1 MARHHKQD
9 KETEMSEL
17 SVLQPA
23 KLGGIE
29 LRNRL
34 VVPPMATYLADPKG
48 RVTDE
53 LIAYARARA
62 AGGFGL
68 YIVEATYVDPVGKGF
83 TRGVGI
89 DADDKI
95 PGLRRLTDAVHAAG
109 GKISIQLH
117 HAGRETTSA
126 ITGMPIVAP
135 SDCPV
140 CYSDEA
146 VHELSVSE
154 IHDIV
159 RRFAMGARRAREAGF
174 DAVMIHGAHG
184 YLLTQF
190 LSPYTNKRTDAYGGS
205 LENRLRISLEII
217 EAVRKEVGPAFPV
230 TYRMTTE
237 EGVPGG
243 LTLQESAR
251 AAKALCAMPIDCLH
265 VVAGNYATNQLIIPP
280 ASYGDM
286 TNRPRLQ
293 VIRAAVGPDA
303 ILAVSGRITNVFQAE
318 ALYREGLADFIGMG
332 RASLADPELPKR
344 AARGDHRS
352 IRSCIGCN
360 DGCIGRTSREIS
372 VGCAINPLTG
382 HEREVE
388 TTRAGVPKKILVIG
402 GGPAGMES
410 AWLAAQ
416 RGHKVILCE
425 KEGRLGG
432 QFLLAAYPPKK
443 NDIFI
448 YLEHMAARLAEAGV
462 ETRLGCTAD
471 PSIVEAEKPDMVL
484 LATGGTPLRIP
495 FPGLESLPHTT
506 AQAVLRNGL
515 DDLGKRVAIIGG
527 GMVGCETAEF
537 IADTGRQV
545 NVIEMQPT
553 VLGELFFTVRDALL
567 GRLESK
573 GVRIHTDRKVLR
585 YEDGYGV
592 AADSAGTEKKIGPV
606 DTVILALGVK
616 PDEGLAKELA
626 TMHIPFIRLGDCE
639 KQGNCRHATS
649 MALETLGI

>member
-1 MARHHKQD
+1 MD
-9 KETEMSEL
+9 MSEL

-34 VVPPMATYLADPKG
+34 VVPPMATYLADTDG
-48 RVTDE
+48 HVTDE

-68 YIVEATYVDPVGKGF
+68 YIVEATYIDPVGKGF

-154 IHDIV
+154 IQDIV
-159 RRFAMGARRAREAGF
+159 RRFAEGARRAQEAGF

-205 LENRLRISLEII
+205 LENRLRISREVI
-217 EAVRKEVGPAFPV
+217 EAVRAAVGNSFPV

-280 ASYGDM
+280 ASYGDV

-293 VIRAAVGPDA
+293 VIREAVGPDA
-303 ILAVSGRITNVFQAE
+303 TLAVSGRITNVFQAE

-332 RASLADPELPKR
+332 RASLADPELPSR
-344 AARGDHRS
+344 AARGDHRR

-372 VGCAINPLTG
+372 VRCALNPLTG
-382 HEREVE
+382 REREAE
-388 TTRAGVPKKILVIG
+388 AAPPATPKKVLVIG

-410 AWLAAQ
+410 AWIAAR

-425 KEGRLGG
+425 KEERLGG

-443 NDIFI
+443 NDILT
-448 YLEHMAARLAEAGV
+448 YLEHMAARLDEAGV

-471 PSIVEAEKPDMVL
+471 MRLVETEKPDMVL

-495 FPGLESLPHTT
+495 FPGLDSMPHTT
-506 AQAVLRNGL
+506 AQAVLST
-515 DDLGKRVAIIGG
+515 DLASLGQRVAIIGG

-537 IADTGRQV
+537 IADTGRTV
-545 NVIEMQPT
+545 DVIEMQDS

-567 GRLESK
+567 GRLAAR
-573 GVRIHTDRKVLR
+573 GVRIHTDRKVQR
-585 YEDGYGV
+585 IEDGFII
-592 AADSAGTEKKIGPV
+592 AADSEGREQKIGPV

-616 PDEGLAKELA
+616 PQAALAEGLTAA
-626 TMHIPFIRLGDCE
+626 GIPFIKLGDCE
-639 KQGNCRHATS
+639 KQGNCQHATS
-649 MALETLGI
+649 MALETLTI